1 MKKFIEEFKTFI
13 NRGNV
18 IDLAVGVVVGGAF
31 TTIVD
36 SMVNDI
42 VMPIIGRIIGGFDF
56 SSLKIALGGDSY
68 IMIGSF
74 IQNIVNFL
82 LIAFVVFAAVK
93 GVNKLHELE
102 KKEEAGAKEEEPE
115 ESAEVKLLKSI
126 EKELKKLNKK

>member
-82 LIAFVVFAAVK
+82 LIALVVFAAVK

-102 KKEEAGAKEEEPE
+102 KKEEAEAKEEEPE